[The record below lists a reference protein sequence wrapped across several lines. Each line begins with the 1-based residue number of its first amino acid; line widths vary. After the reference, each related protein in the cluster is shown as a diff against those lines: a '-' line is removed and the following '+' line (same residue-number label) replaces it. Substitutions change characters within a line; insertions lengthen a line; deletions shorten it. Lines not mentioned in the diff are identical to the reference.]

1 MEKNRSHVEIEV
13 RERLLDAALLAFNEK
28 GARFTLDDISKTL
41 NISKKT
47 IYTVFSGKKELI
59 GEMIDQGFREVKEEE
74 RRIVEDPLLTTVE
87 KIRKMVIV
95 IPDRYQAL
103 DFRKFS
109 TLKESYPKLYR
120 RIEDHIEQEWEMTIE
135 LFEKAMEEGVLRKFP
150 IPIVKTMIEA
160 SMERFLER
168 EDQEVFDY
176 IKALEAMMDILMR
189 GIEKDGGGQ

>member
-1 MEKNRSHVEIEV
+1 MEKNRSHGELEV

-28 GARFTLDDISKTL
+28 GAKFTLEDISKKL

-59 GEMIDQGFREVKEEE
+59 EEMINEGFRQVKEEE
-74 RRIVEDPLLTTVE
+74 RRIVADPKLTTVE
-87 KIRKMVIV
+87 KIRTMVIV
-95 IPDRYQAL
+95 IPDKYRTL

-120 RIEDHIEQEWEMTIE
+120 RIEEHIEQEWDVTIE
-135 LFEKAMEEGVLRKFP
+135 LFEQAMEEGVLRKFP

-168 EDQEVFDY
+168 ENHGEPDY
-176 IKALEAMMDILMR
+176 IKALETMMDIIIK
-189 GIEKDGGGQ
+189 GIEKESESQ

>member
-28 GARFTLDDISKTL
+28 GAKFTLDDISKTL

-176 IKALEAMMDILMR
+176 IKALEAMMDIIMK